1 MERVVKVQI
10 PKNYYMSWFVT
21 TQTSLNVTVT
31 LEDDSKTYFQCSR
44 QNTQIN
50 PPLAMDAAFVSGDNL
65 RIIINIDG
73 AEHIL
78 GTPHLND
85 ILTDEGISVGKEFT
99 MCIEDWKDKDYNDV
113 AISIIGWKGVG

>member
-1 MERVVKVQI
+1 MERSVKVQF

-21 TQTSLNVTVT
+21 TQTAAHVRVKLA
-31 LEDDSKTYFQCSR
+31 DSKKTYFSKSR
-44 QNTQIN
+44 QSTKID
-50 PPLAMDAAFVSGDNL
+50 PPLAIGADFVSGDNL
-65 RIIINIDG
+65 TVTITIDN
-73 AEHIL
+73 AQHIL

-99 MCIEDWKDKDYNDV
+99 MCIEDWTDKDYNDV